1 MCVARRPGAGAY
13 QNDTALVYFACPQLS
28 ISAGRTNFK
37 WIRCTGC
44 TKRRANFR
52 AIRALTNSAAAR
64 IIGLNENGE
73 VLEMPK
79 QNKVLNALE
88 RFSQALLV
96 PLAYFPAAGLL
107 LVLGALLTSSALQ
120 NVCPVL
126 NWPPVHLVG
135 QLLYQCLMVVIDNL
149 GVLFCAGIAA
159 ALARQEK
166 QQAVLIALMS
176 ELMCLTAGHVTL
188 SELGLLAQPDAV
200 TGLYGT
206 GQAVVLGIQTMDL
219 GAFGGILLGLCT
231 GWVYNRTCEKEFHGV
246 LSQLCS
252 GTRWAFVCMVGVSAL
267 LGAGSCFFW
276 PPVQRAISA
285 LTGIIAASGNLGLFL
300 YGFLE
305 RLLIPTGLHHLVYT
319 PFQFTAL
326 GGSLIVGSSTCSG
339 AYAVMM
345 TEYAMDLP
353 FSEGIVWMYPGFVKT
368 FGYFGIAAAFIFCA
382 RKENRRKTAAALVP
396 LAITA
401 SLASITEAIDFL
413 FCFSAPVL
421 WVAHAVLAGAFIVL
435 LRVCHVTAF
444 TSNLLGSLLMNLS
457 AGAERTHYPVLYLLA
472 LCEIAVYFL
481 VFTVLIKALD
491 LPTPGRAAEP
501 EAVGADPLQYD
512 AVEQIVNGLG
522 GAENILSADHCFTRL
537 RVTLKD
543 PALLDETALAVVPH
557 RGIVKQGNRVQIVY
571 GLEAQAICRAV
582 QERLEAAVC

>member
-1 MCVARRPGAGAY
+1 MWRADQRAGAY

-37 WIRCTGC
+37 WVRCTGC

-52 AIRALTNSAAAR
+52 VIRALTNPAAAR

-120 NVCPVL
+120 AVCPVL
-126 NWPPVHLVG
+126 NWTPVHLVG
-135 QLLYQCLMVVIDNL
+135 QLLYQCLMAVIDNL

-159 ALARQEK
+159 ALARREK

-200 TGLYGT
+200 TVLYGT

-276 PPVQRAISA
+276 PPVQRAISV

-326 GGSLIVGSSTCSG
+326 GGSLTVGGSTCSG

-401 SLASITEAIDFL
+401 SLASITEPIDFL
-413 FCFSAPVL
+413 FCFSA
-421 WVAHAVLAGAFIVL
+421 
-435 LRVCHVTAF
+435 
-444 TSNLLGSLLMNLS
+444 
-457 AGAERTHYPVLYLLA
+457 PVLYLLA

-491 LPTPGRAAEP
+491 LPTPGRAADP
-501 EAVGADPLQYD
+501 ETVGADLLQYD
-512 AVEQIVNGLG
+512 TVEQILNGLG

-543 PALLDETALAVVPH
+543 PALLDETALAAVPH